1 MIRLLAALLLT
12 LAAVLGN
19 MPAMAQGADTDATAL
34 RDVIDTEL
42 SPATKELAEKLV
54 QLTGTAR
61 LFDSLLPSI
70 ADRAKDEF
78 IRSNPQ
84 MQLGI
89 ISVVDKVA
97 VDLVSRRP
105 ELDRYLARVWA
116 SGFSNDEMQELI
128 DFYSTDTGRKFAQLH
143 PKILAVQT
151 GAAEDWANDVAREL
165 NRRVRQEL
173 SAAMAAEQEALQSDT
188 AGPALQ
194 DTQPQQ

>member
-1 MIRLLAALLLT
+1 MIRLLAALFLS
-12 LAAVLGN
+12 LAAVLGSV
-19 MPAMAQGADTDATAL
+19 PAMSQGADPDANAL
-34 RDVIDTEL
+34 RDIIDTEL
-42 SPATKELAEKLV
+42 PPETKELAEKLV

-61 LFDSLLPSI
+61 LFDSLLPTI

-97 VDLVSRRP
+97 VELVSRRP

-116 SGFSNDEMQELI
+116 SGFSNEEMEELV
-128 DFYSTDTGRKFAQLH
+128 DFYGTETGKKFAQLY
-143 PKILAVQT
+143 PKVLAVQT
-151 GAAEDWANDVAREL
+151 AAAEDWANDVAREL
-165 NRRVRQEL
+165 NERVRQEL
-173 SAAMAAEQEALQSDT
+173 AAAMAAEQEALESDT

-194 DTQPQQ
+194 ETQPQQ